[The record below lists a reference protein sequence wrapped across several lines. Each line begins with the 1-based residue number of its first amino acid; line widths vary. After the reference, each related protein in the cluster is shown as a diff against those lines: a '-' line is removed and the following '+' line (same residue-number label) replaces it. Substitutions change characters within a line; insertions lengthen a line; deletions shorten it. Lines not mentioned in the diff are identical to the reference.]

1 MNLGS
6 HRHMNNRR
14 NRDKEMFHMLYKDDR
29 VLNMLYGLCQPRSIV
44 YRDSD

>member
-14 NRDKEMFHMLYKDDR
+14 NRDIEMFH
-29 VLNMLYGLCQPRSIV
+29 MLYGLCQPRSIV
-44 YRDSD
+44 YRDSV